1 MYCYSQVKSN
11 ILFATAVLFLMPG
24 LDGVLAIGVPVYSI
38 LLMTMIWRATARV
51 QFFEASIVVCSI
63 GSVITA
69 YKLGYWKRVGIF
81 FYYSTSRATVGPTRP
96 LCDLQV

>member
-1 MYCYSQVKSN
+1 VYCSSQVKSN

-24 LDGVLAIGVPVYSI
+24 LDGVLAIGVPVYSV

-51 QFFEASIVVCSI
+51 QFFEASIVGCST

-81 FYYSTSRATVGPTRP
+81 FFLQHKESSCGP
-96 LCDLQV
+96 D

>member
-1 MYCYSQVKSN
+1 VYCSSQIKSN
-11 ILFATAVLFLMPG
+11 ILFAAAVLFLMPG
-24 LDGVLAIGVPVYSI
+24 LDGLVAVGVPVYSV

-69 YKLGYWKRVGIF
+69 YKLG
-81 FYYSTSRATVGPTRP
+81 
-96 LCDLQV
+96 

>member
-1 MYCYSQVKSN
+1 
-11 ILFATAVLFLMPG
+11 MPG
-24 LDGVLAIGVPVYSI
+24 LHGILAVGVPLYSV

-69 YKLGYWKRVGIF
+69 YKLGYWKKMVEIF
-81 FYYSTSRATVGPTRP
+81 FFLYDKQRSCGPN
-96 LCDLQV
+96 